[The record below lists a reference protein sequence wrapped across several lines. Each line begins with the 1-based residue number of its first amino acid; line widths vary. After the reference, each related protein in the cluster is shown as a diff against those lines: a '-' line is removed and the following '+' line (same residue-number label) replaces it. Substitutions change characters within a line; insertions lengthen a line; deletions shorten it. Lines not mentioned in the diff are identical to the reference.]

1 MKIILLTVCFTI
13 AYILIGLLIRAIL
26 EKGGNILDKTESC
39 ILIFLW
45 PIIVV
50 GAFVYG
56 IFGKGGTR

>member
-1 MKIILLTVCFTI
+1 MNIVLITICFAI
-13 AYILIGLLIRAIL
+13 VYILIGLLMLAIL
-26 EKGGNILDKTESC
+26 EKGGNVLNKTETY

-56 IFGKGGTR
+56 IFGKGGT

>member
-1 MKIILLTVCFTI
+1 MNDILLTICVAI
-13 AYILIGLLIRAIL
+13 AYILIGLLMRAIL
-26 EKGGNILDKTESC
+26 EKGGNILSKTESC

-56 IFGKGGTR
+56 IFGKGGT

>member
-1 MKIILLTVCFTI
+1 MNAILLTICVAI
-13 AYILIGLLIRAIL
+13 ADSLIALLMRAIL

-56 IFGKGGTR
+56 IFGKGGT

>member
-1 MKIILLTVCFTI
+1 MKIILLTVCFVI
-13 AYILIGLLIRAIL
+13 AYILMGLLIRAIL
-26 EKGGNILDKTESC
+26 EKRGNILDKTESC

-56 IFGKGGTR
+56 IFGKGGT

>member
-1 MKIILLTVCFTI
+1 MNTILLTVCFAI
-13 AYILIGLLIRAIL
+13 AYILIGFLMRAIL

-56 IFGKGGTR
+56 IFGKGGT

>member
-1 MKIILLTVCFTI
+1 MNIILLTVCFAI
-13 AYILIGLLIRAIL
+13 AYILIGLLMRAIL
-26 EKGGNILDKTESC
+26 EKGGNVLNKTESC

-56 IFGKGGTR
+56 IFGKGGT

>member
-13 AYILIGLLIRAIL
+13 AYILIGLLMQAIL
-26 EKGGNILDKTESC
+26 EKGGNVLSKTESY
-39 ILIFLW
+39 ILVFLW

-56 IFGKGGTR
+56 IFGKGGT

>member
-1 MKIILLTVCFTI
+1 MNIVLLTICFAI
-13 AYILIGLLIRAIL
+13 VYILIGLLMRAIL
-26 EKGGNILDKTESC
+26 EKGGNILDKTETY

-56 IFGKGGTR
+56 IFGKGGT

>member
-13 AYILIGLLIRAIL
+13 AYILIGFLMRAIL
-26 EKGGNILDKTESC
+26 EKGGNILNKTESC

-56 IFGKGGTR
+56 IFGKGGM